1 MEREQRHTEEDEVE
15 NFPEL
20 MRNTN
25 SPGLRKP
32 TTSQAR
38 CIKKT
43 ADSGLK
49 TTVSME
55 SNNDVGE
62 PTSQSHGLE
71 LRTHRG
77 TTFKALRESSSPE
90 MRCSPNRNIF

>member
-1 MEREQRHTEEDEVE
+1 MEREQRQTEEDEGG
-15 NFPEL
+15 EL
-20 MRNTN
+20 YRTDEKHQFTRTQKANHIP
-25 SPGLRKP
+25 SKVY
-32 TTSQAR
+32 
-38 CIKKT
+38 KKT

-49 TTVSME
+49 TTVSKE
-55 SNNDVGE
+55 SNNDDGE